1 MFEFKSVLDS
11 QHGGTHYKEKGIQ
24 PIEYA
29 NANDLSFFQGNVVKY
44 VTRYKD
50 KKGVEDVKKAIH
62 YLQMILEFEYN
73 VFSEVS
79 FSDTENQSE
88 TFKNPF
94 SGSDI
99 SQEELK
105 KFVESV
111 DNHTSQDNVPEAKE
125 ELWYPLVKEGEN
137 PWIEYDGSGI
147 PVEGSIAV
155 EVLWKHER
163 EDRTYHS
170 ACGNL
175 AVDWDW
181 SWDNYDGDIV
191 AYRIVD

>member
-1 MFEFKSVLDS
+1 MSEFKSVLDS

-24 PIEYA
+24 PIEYS

-62 YLQMILEFEYN
+62 YLQMILEFEYD

-94 SGSDI
+94 SGTDI

-105 KFVESV
+105 SFIESV
-111 DNHTSQDNVPEAKE
+111 DNTASQET
-125 ELWYPLVKEGEN
+125 LWYPPVEEGEN
-137 PWIEYDGSGI
+137 PWIEWGKGKMPDLGRTVRVDLLLSCERDVKNTDITNSGI
-147 PVEGSIAV
+147 YAADI
-155 EVLWKHER
+155 
-163 EDRTYHS
+163 
-170 ACGNL
+170 
-175 AVDWDW
+175 DWTNSD
-181 SWDNYDGDIV
+181 DKYDIV